1 MELARFAVK
10 AQATVVIYSVGRV
23 RVLLNLGEQ
32 DALAYRVE
40 RAGLNK
46 EEISLF
52 DRDFLDI
59 VGQRAVGYRLP
70 ELLAGYVLF
79 KAEQKIGAR
88 FAVEDIPRLGLS
100 RAAALFQAVGVVGV
114 NLNRKSVLS
123 VDKLY

>member
-1 MELARFAVK
+1 MKLARLAVE
-10 AQATVVIYSVGRV
+10 AQAAVVIYSICRV

-40 RAGLNK
+40 RAGLYK

-79 KAEQKIGAR
+79 KAEQKISAR
-88 FAVEDIPRLGLS
+88 LAVEDIPRLGLS
-100 RAAALFQAVGVVGV
+100 RAAALFRQ
-114 NLNRKSVLS
+114 
-123 VDKLY
+123 

>member
-1 MELARFAVK
+1 MELARLAIK
-10 AQATVVIYSVGRV
+10 AQAAVVIYSVGRV

-32 DALAYRVE
+32 NALAYRVE
-40 RAGLNK
+40 RAGFYK

-79 KAEQKIGAR
+79 KAEQKIGTR
-88 FAVEDIPRLGLS
+88 LAVEDIPRLGLS
-100 RAAALFQAVGVVGV
+100 RAAAFFRQ
-114 NLNRKSVLS
+114 
-123 VDKLY
+123 

>member
-1 MELARFAVK
+1 M
-10 AQATVVIYSVGRV
+10 
-23 RVLLNLGEQ
+23 
-32 DALAYRVE
+32 E
-40 RAGLNK
+40 RAGFYK

-88 FAVEDIPRLGLS
+88 LTVEDIPRLGLS

-114 NLNRKSVLS
+114 NLNREIRRGVDEFYQHREIRESGAVLAAELWMFEIDFAKSPPRKFAVC
-123 VDKLY
+123 DC